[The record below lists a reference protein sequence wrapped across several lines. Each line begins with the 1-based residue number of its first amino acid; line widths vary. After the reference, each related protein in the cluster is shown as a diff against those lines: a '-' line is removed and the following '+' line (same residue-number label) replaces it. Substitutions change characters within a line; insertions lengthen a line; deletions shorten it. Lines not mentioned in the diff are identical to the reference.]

1 MTEQI
6 FDSTTD
12 NMIEIREVT
21 TKDELRRF
29 VDYPNV
35 LYRDVEQYVPAFF
48 DDDVDDWDKTKNPA
62 FEYCEGKCFLAYRNG
77 EIVGRIGAILSHKA
91 NKTWGTKRMRFSQVD
106 FIDDRAV
113 SKALFDAVEAWALE
127 KGCDQVHGPLGFCD
141 LDREG
146 MLVEGFDRTSMFIT
160 YYNHPYYKEHLES
173 LGYDKDTD
181 WVENLIDLSDVDP
194 RTTELLSKL
203 GERALKKANCHKAHI
218 TSWRQVSS
226 EHIEKV
232 FGLVNKAYAPLYG
245 VVELNENQIKKYSKK
260 FVPMINPNLFC
271 MVMNEEEE
279 LVAFG
284 ICVPSLAK
292 ALKKSRGRMFP
303 FGWIGM
309 LKALRKND
317 TVDLLLI
324 AVEPEL
330 QKKGLNAVVMDHL
343 LSGCIKM
350 GLTNVETGPTLETN
364 TKVQSQWRFF
374 KHEQHKRRRCFIKNI
389 K

>member
-1 MTEQI
+1 M
-6 FDSTTD
+6 
-12 NMIEIREVT
+12 V
-21 TKDELRRF
+21 
-29 VDYPNV
+29 
-35 LYRDVEQYVPAFF
+35 
-48 DDDVDDWDKTKNPA
+48 
-62 FEYCEGKCFLAYRNG
+62 
-77 EIVGRIGAILSHKA
+77 
-91 NKTWGTKRMRFSQVD
+91 
-106 FIDDRAV
+106 
-113 SKALFDAVEAWALE
+113 
-127 KGCDQVHGPLGFCD
+127 LGFCD

-146 MLVEGFDRTSMFIT
+146 MLVEGFNKQSMFIT
-160 YYNHPYYKEHLES
+160 YYNHPYYKEHLEA

-181 WVENLIDLSDVDP
+181 WVENLIDLSNVDP

-203 GERALKKANCHKAHI
+203 SERALQKANCHKQNI
-218 TSWRQVSS
+218 TSWRQISS

-232 FGLVNKAYAPLYG
+232 FRLVNKAYAPLYG

-260 FVPMINPNLFC
+260 FVPMVNPDLFC
-271 MVMNEEEE
+271 MVVNEEEE

-292 ALKKSRGRMFP
+292 ALKKSNGRMFP

-343 LSGCIKM
+343 LGGCIKM
-350 GLTNVETGPTLETN
+350 GIKNVETGPTLETN

-374 KHEQHKRRRCFIKNI
+374 EHMQHKRRRCFVKNI